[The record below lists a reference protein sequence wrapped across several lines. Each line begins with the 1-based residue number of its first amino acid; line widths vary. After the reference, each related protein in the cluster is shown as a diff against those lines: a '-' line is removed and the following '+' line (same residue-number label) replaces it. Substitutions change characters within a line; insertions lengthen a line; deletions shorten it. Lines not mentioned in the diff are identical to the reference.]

1 MKYSF
6 ISTSLEGKN
15 AVAMHF
21 DTDSETW
28 AETWAEPMETFFLFL
43 KANGFIFDIDEHIGV
58 MNYSTKTFR
67 AAGDL

>member
-6 ISTSLEGKN
+6 ISTSNDGKN

-28 AETWAEPMETFFLFL
+28 AEPMETFFLFL
-43 KANGFIFDIDEHIGV
+43 KANGYIFDIDEHIGV
-58 MNYSTKTFR
+58 MNYSTETFR
-67 AAGDL
+67 GADEL

>member
-6 ISTSLEGKN
+6 ISTSDDGKN
-15 AVAMHF
+15 TVVMHF

-28 AETWAEPMETFFLFL
+28 AEPMKTFFLFL
-43 KANGFIFDIDEHIGV
+43 KVNGFIFDINEHIGV
-58 MNYSTKTFR
+58 MNYLTENFR